1 MAHHAVLN
9 VAKLQEVLPELV
21 VADLALRNPG
31 NLSALPAG
39 KAAVT
44 RPRHRSLT
52 VPPTN
57 IFRVRA
63 LLLPEFF
70 GTAALASTFLLSI
83 KCSRCC
89 SPGHSGFQHR
99 QQPRHGRWQA
109 LLQEQASLAPPRT
122 AARAA
127 GPHTSQSQSPAPP
140 SARSRSPLPCAPGA
154 RKRAATAAHP
164 SAQTA
169 RDAYHCRQYSSS
181 VSLVVLLSRP
191 PRNSL
196 PSTNSWSMRGRG
208 PPDAPC
214 GRATPP

>member
-21 VADLALRNPG
+21 VADLALHNPD
-31 NLSALPAG
+31 LPQRTACEQGSGHRAQTPVAHRAANEHLPRQGAAAAG
-39 KAAVT
+39 VLRYGGLGLDLLAVDQVL
-44 RPRHRSLT
+44 P
-52 VPPTN
+52 
-57 IFRVRA
+57 
-63 LLLPEFF
+63 LL
-70 GTAALASTFLLSI
+70 
-83 KCSRCC
+83 
-89 SPGHSGFQHR
+89 
-99 QQPRHGRWQA
+99 QPRPCGVSAPAAAQAWQIA
-109 LLQEQASLAPPRT
+109 GPLTGAGFLAPPGT

-140 SARSRSPLPCAPGA
+140 SARSRSPLPCVPGA

-164 SAQTA
+164 SAQAA
-169 RDAYHCRQYSSS
+169 RGAYHCRQYSSS